1 VTGLNISGQR
11 FAGDDGRADP
21 QAAAALA
28 AYATGQGSAQA
39 ALAALSRTR
48 LLVPVV
54 SLPAEEE
61 SAEEKATMA
70 LPLLIGRDGRRAV
83 LAFTCL
89 DALQRW
95 RADARPVPVEPARV
109 WEAAMAEADA
119 VVIDV
124 AGPVPLPIE
133 GAVLEALSQQPHR
146 PQQSRQPQ
154 QPQRPGD

>member
-1 VTGLNISGQR
+1 MTGLNIGGQR
-11 FAGDDGRADP
+11 FVGDDGRADP

-28 AYATGQGSAQA
+28 AYATGQGSAHA
-39 ALAALSRTR
+39 AITALSRTR

-54 SLPAEEE
+54 ALPGAE
-61 SAEEKATMA
+61 SAGDSAEMA

-95 RADARPVPVEPARV
+95 RGDARPVPVEPASV
-109 WEAAMAEADA
+109 WAAAMAEADA

-133 GAVLEALSQQPHR
+133 GAALEALSHQP
-146 PQQSRQPQ
+146 QQPQ

>member
-1 VTGLNISGQR
+1 
-11 FAGDDGRADP
+11 
-21 QAAAALA
+21 
-28 AYATGQGSAQA
+28 
-39 ALAALSRTR
+39 
-48 LLVPVV
+48 
-54 SLPAEEE
+54 
-61 SAEEKATMA
+61 MA

-95 RADARPVPVEPARV
+95 RGDARPVPVEPARV
-109 WEAAMAEADA
+109 WEAALTEADA

-133 GAVLEALSQQPHR
+133 GAALEALSQE
-146 PQQSRQPQ
+146 PQ